1 MNERMLN
8 CELPVPYPPVKT
20 EGKNLYYASLLTNDY
35 AGVVSEMSA
44 VSGYMFQQFITSNA
58 KIADTMKCISIVEMR
73 HLGIIGEL
81 ITAFGGNPRIAVQ
94 SGCKS
99 TYWNAQYISYETN
112 PKCYL
117 KENIGNEKVSISNYT
132 IRISQ
137 INDRFVQALLER
149 VILDEENHIRLFSD
163 LLDEFYS

>member
-1 MNERMLN
+1 MNEHMFN
-8 CELPVPYPPVKT
+8 CELPVPYPSVQT

-44 VSGYMFQQFITSNA
+44 VTGYMYQHFITSNA
-58 KIADTMKCISIVEMR
+58 KIADTLKCISVVEMR
-73 HLGIIGEL
+73 HLGFIGEL

-117 KENIGNEKVSISNYT
+117 KENIANERVAIANYN
-132 IRISQ
+132 IRMNQ
-137 INDRFVQALLER
+137 ICDRFVQALLER
-149 VILDEENHIRLFSD
+149 IILDEENHIKLFSA